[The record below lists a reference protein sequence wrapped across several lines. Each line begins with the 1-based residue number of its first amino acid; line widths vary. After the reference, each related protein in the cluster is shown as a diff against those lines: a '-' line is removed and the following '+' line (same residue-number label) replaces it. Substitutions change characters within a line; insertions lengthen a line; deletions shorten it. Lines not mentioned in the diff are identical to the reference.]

1 MSTANEIVAELLAN
15 IRRLARDLFDAIKT
29 LIKPYLDA
37 FNRWMV
43 RRRHSKRRKAAHKL
57 AQARR
62 KVAPVQFVPVR
73 RRDPSALKRQRR

>member
-1 MSTANEIVAELLAN
+1 MSTANEIIAELIAN

-37 FNRWMV
+37 INRWVV
-43 RRRHSKRRKAAHKL
+43 RRHHVKRRKALHKL

-62 KVAPVQFVPVR
+62 KLAPVQFIPVR